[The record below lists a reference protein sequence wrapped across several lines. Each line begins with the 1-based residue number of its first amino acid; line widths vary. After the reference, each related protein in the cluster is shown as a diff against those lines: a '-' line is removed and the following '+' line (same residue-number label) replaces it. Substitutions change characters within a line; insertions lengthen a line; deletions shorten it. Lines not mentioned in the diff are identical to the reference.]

1 MIDHEIK
8 KQIIENVGTDL
19 NEFLNIHFENPKF
32 KDLISDLTD
41 QDIEKIKLEIYKVLN
56 NQDEFIYILKN
67 IYENTLSILYH
78 NDLDPKNDNDL
89 DLLNEIFYDNYFLCF
104 NIEKI
109 DHKIDIDYMGIY
121 GKEDQGS
128 IDKIQIS
135 IPSAIDYL

>member
-8 KQIIENVGTDL
+8 KQIIENVGIDL
-19 NEFLNIHFENPKF
+19 NEWLNIHFENPKF

-41 QDIEKIKLEIYKVLN
+41 HDIEKIKLEIYKILN
-56 NQDEFIYILKN
+56 DQEEFIYILKN
-67 IYENTLSILYH
+67 IYENTLSILYY
-78 NDLDPKNDNDL
+78 NDLDPKNDDDL

-109 DHKIDIDYMGIY
+109 DHKIDIDYIGIY

-128 IDKIQIS
+128 LDKIQIS
-135 IPSAIDYL
+135 IPTPIDYL